1 MSRIAGQVTAI
12 ERQPDLVRVA
22 QERMQRLGFDNVRIV
37 EGDGTRGWE
46 PEAPYDAI
54 LAAAS
59 GSHVP
64 PAWVD
69 QLAGG
74 GRIVMPV
81 GEPSFIQKLIKVT
94 KGPAGKLITEDL
106 GGVRFV
112 PLIGEEGWND
122 A

>member
-1 MSRIAGQVTAI
+1 MELGRH
-12 ERQPDLVRVA
+12 
-22 QERMQRLGFDNVRIV
+22 RLGRLGYSNVEIL
-37 EGDGTRGWE
+37 EGDGTRGF
-46 PEAPYDAI
+46 PEHAPFDAI

-64 PAWVD
+64 QPWIE
-69 QLAGG
+69 QLADG

-81 GEPSFIQKLIKVT
+81 GEAHWAQELIKVT
-94 KGPAGKLITEDL
+94 KGPDGKLVHENL

-112 PLIGEEGWND
+112 PLIGEEGWKD